1 MKVSFTT
8 EFLKELYDAIPT
20 GKKNAL
26 PGKEIR
32 QMLGF
37 DTLRD
42 AKKAIATLRENGAPI
57 CADISNTGGYFKPE
71 NVDEAKEYLKI
82 TKVRIASER
91 RALKAIENYCREG
104 GEVK

>member
-1 MKVSFTT
+1 MKVTFTT
-8 EFLKELYDAIPT
+8 DFLREIYDAIPV

-32 QMLGF
+32 QMFGF

-42 AKKAIATLRENGAPI
+42 AKRAIAILRENGAPI
-57 CADISNTGGYFKPE
+57 CADVSNTGGYFKPE

-91 RALKAIENYCREG
+91 RALKAIENYVREG